1 MKLNL
6 EWISNKIGNEYKQW
20 QKGDVVCIKAQT
32 GTGKTYF
39 IKNKLINDMFDNEKM
54 LILVNRTK
62 LREQVDKDLE
72 KLHGNKNNI
81 KIMSYQELE
90 NINIRENV
98 DLNKY
103 DYIVCDEIHYVYSDS
118 SFNNKTKEI
127 FDLLFNDKHDKSV
140 KIFMSATIR
149 NAYKMIKNNNKYNR
163 LWKYGAKN
171 NYSYVNVK
179 YFKELDDIIQ
189 LIKNDNTD
197 EKWLIFVTRKAD
209 IDYIKLL
216 LKEDSKYRK
225 YKISYATSN
234 KSSKDLQ
241 NIVDKS
247 MFESKVFITTKVLDN
262 GININDDKLTNIVI
276 MTYDEETFIQEL
288 GRKRIDIE
296 DAQQVNLY
304 IRTCKYKTF
313 RDLYL
318 QVSKQQEII
327 SELLAGEED
336 FFKKYNRDLQ
346 TLCKKT
352 NNAIYF
358 DEDRRMY
365 INEVAIVKRMN
376 DKNFYGEMKTKI
388 YSDKFAFI
396 KEQLK
401 WMGLENTFSEDNIIN
416 AIDKKEIEQLKLF
429 LDENLDIKLVGDK
442 KSELF
447 SLILNSKTLYKDKDY
462 RTNFEI
468 KTKKL
473 NEIIQ
478 QNCRLEYTVLDKQSS
493 RMVDG
498 KKKNYRYLKISKK

>member
-1 MKLNL
+1 
-6 EWISNKIGNEYKQW
+6 
-20 QKGDVVCIKAQT
+20 
-32 GTGKTYF
+32 
-39 IKNKLINDMFDNEKM
+39 MFDNEKM

-72 KLHGNKNNI
+72 KLYGNKNNI

-90 NINIRENV
+90 NISIRENV

-171 NYSYVNVK
+171 DYSYVNVK

-216 LKEDSKYRK
+216 LKEDSKHRK
-225 YKISYATSN
+225 YKISYATRN
-234 KSSKDLQ
+234 KASKDLQ
-241 NIVDKS
+241 NIVDRS

-262 GININDDKLTNIVI
+262 GVNINDNKLTNIVI

-288 GRKRIDIE
+288 GRKRVDID
-296 DAQQVNLY
+296 DAQQINLY
-304 IRTCKYKTF
+304 IKTCKYKTF
-313 RDLYL
+313 RDLYS
-318 QVSKQQEII
+318 QVSKQEEII
-327 SELLAGEED
+327 SELLEGEED

-346 TLCKKT
+346 TLCKKI

-358 DEDRRMY
+358 DENRRMY
-365 INEVAIVKRMN
+365 INEVAMVKRMN
-376 DKNFYGEMKTKI
+376 DKNFYREIKTKI
-388 YSDKFAFI
+388 YNDKFAFI

-401 WMGLENTFSEDNIIN
+401 WIGLEDKFNEAHLINTLDNN
-416 AIDKKEIEQLKLF
+416 ELDKLKLF
-429 LDENLDIKLVGDK
+429 LDSNIGIKLLEDK
-442 KSELF
+442 KNELF

-462 RTNFEI
+462 RSTEI
-468 KTKKL
+468 KIKKL

-478 QNCRLEYTVLDKQSS
+478 KYCDLDYTVSSKQSS
-493 RMVDG
+493 TIIDG
-498 KKKNYRYLKISKK
+498 KKKNYRYLLINKKE